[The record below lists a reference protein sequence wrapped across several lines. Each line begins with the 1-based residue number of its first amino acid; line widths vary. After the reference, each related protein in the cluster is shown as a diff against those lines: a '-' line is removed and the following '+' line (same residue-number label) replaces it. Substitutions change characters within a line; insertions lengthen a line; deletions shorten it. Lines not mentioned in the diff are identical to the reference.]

1 MSSIHNRSDGK
12 ISRRVRVS
20 TFDRRRLVG
29 LGTMSLVALTVFW
42 LVGGVAVATT
52 PVPIQVEGNATCG
65 ELGELAGQPGWIE
78 FYKAEPVISGS
89 HTSGDRTISWTVRN
103 TADGQVF
110 DWASNFDL
118 HGVFAK
124 GGNTG
129 GNLYVYLSGARGDGG
144 LHAPVNPSG
153 TWGGLSH
160 ISFCYNSTSETSTTP
175 STGGPTSPTEG
186 PTTPTEGPT
195 SPTEGPTSPTAGAD
209 NTAGAAPDTA
219 ARVEVLETTITAAGA
234 TVAET
239 LETLPFTGVA
249 LNTTGGIAFSLVAM
263 GGLILLSF
271 GYRRGEAYAYQGRHR
286 RATGPLFRQVR

>member
-1 MSSIHNRSDGK
+1 
-12 ISRRVRVS
+12 
-20 TFDRRRLVG
+20 
-29 LGTMSLVALTVFW
+29 MSLVAMTVFW
-42 LVGGVAVATT
+42 LVGGVAVATDVA
-52 PVPIQVEGNATCG
+52 PILVPGNATCG
-65 ELGELAGQPGWIE
+65 ELGELARQSGWIE

-89 HTSGDRTISWTVRN
+89 HTSGDRTVSWTVRD

-129 GNLYVYLSGARGDGG
+129 GNLYVYPSGARGDVG
-144 LHAPVNPSG
+144 LHAPVNPGG

-160 ISFCYNSTSETSTTP
+160 ISFCYNSTSTTP

-186 PTTPTEGPT
+186 PTSPPEGPT

-209 NTAGAAPDTA
+209 NTVGAAPDTA
-219 ARVEVLETTITAAGA
+219 ARVEVLETTITAPGA

-239 LETLPFTGVA
+239 IETLPFTGVA

-263 GGLILLSF
+263 GGLLLLSF
-271 GYRRGEAYAYQGRHR
+271 GYRSGEAHTYQGRHR
-286 RATGPLFRQVR
+286 RAPEPVFRQAR